1 MKCFFLP
8 MFVSHG
14 FLPLL
19 AIVGYISHF
28 GLMAFCH
35 SFARTSWT
43 LCIARNQ
50 KMDSMCIGREKGS
63 GQNQSFNLQNQLT
76 WEFCKFLKVFLNSK
90 NFAFFA
96 FLPLAFSFFSAR
108 NQRKNG
114 HQYFIGKDPYELG
127 LAAHGKRLWPKPEFQ
142 YAELFS
148 FGFGLWFLKV
158 FLNSKNFAF
167 FAFLPLAFSFF
178 SARNQRKN
186 GHQYFIGKDPYELGL
201 AAHGKRLWPKPELQF
216 AEPIDPGTHV
226 FFIFF
231 IFKNQ
236 RES

>member
-50 KMDSMCIGREKGS
+50 KNGLHVHREGKRLWPKPELQFAEPINLGIL
-63 GQNQSFNLQNQLT
+63 QVFESFFELQKL
-76 WEFCKFLKVFLNSK
+76 CFLC
-90 NFAFFA
+90 FFT
-96 FLPLAFSFFSAR
+96 FGFFFFSAR

-148 FGFGLWFLKV
+148 FGFGLWFLNV

-178 SARNQRKN
+178 
-186 GHQYFIGKDPYELGL
+186 
-201 AAHGKRLWPKPELQF
+201 LQ
-216 AEPIDPGTHV
+216 EIKEKMDTN
-226 FFIFF
+226 I
-231 IFKNQ
+231 
-236 RES
+236 S